1 MGHLKILFIT
11 DGISPFVIGGMQ
23 QHSTKMVKCLLEK
36 GVEIHL
42 IHTTLDSSIPQS
54 SEVENTFSHRKALKT
69 TFIPFPSKDQFIG
82 HYIRNSKLYSK
93 EVFKVVEQNL
103 MDFDFVYAQGFTAH
117 EFLKRKIPKLPIISN
132 LHGLEMFQGAADMQS
147 ELKNWLLKPI
157 ARYILNNSDIN
168 ISLGGTLTGLI
179 KQNTS
184 KKTTVWK
191 VPNFIDQSWF
201 KEYKRSENHKNIKFL
216 FIGRYERRKGIE
228 ELLGSIPL
236 INSNNAFFGFVGNL
250 HTIENERCKFHGL
263 VKDEQTLKQIIDEY
277 DVLICPSYSEG
288 MPTVILE
295 AMARGLA
302 IIATDVGAVSEL
314 VNKENGWLIPARS
327 QYRLIE
333 AIELAIKC
341 EELEIKKDQSVKKA
355 VEFET
360 HKVMDRLLDYLVNFK
375 KHHLK

>member
-1 MGHLKILFIT
+1 M
-11 DGISPFVIGGMQ
+11 
-23 QHSTKMVKCLLEK
+23 
-36 GVEIHL
+36 
-42 IHTTLDSSIPQS
+42 
-54 SEVENTFSHRKALKT
+54 
-69 TFIPFPSKDQFIG
+69 
-82 HYIRNSKLYSK
+82 
-93 EVFKVVEQNL
+93 
-103 MDFDFVYAQGFTAH
+103 
-117 EFLKRKIPKLPIISN
+117 
-132 LHGLEMFQGAADMQS
+132 
-147 ELKNWLLKPI
+147 
-157 ARYILNNSDIN
+157 
-168 ISLGGTLTGLI
+168 GGTLTGLI